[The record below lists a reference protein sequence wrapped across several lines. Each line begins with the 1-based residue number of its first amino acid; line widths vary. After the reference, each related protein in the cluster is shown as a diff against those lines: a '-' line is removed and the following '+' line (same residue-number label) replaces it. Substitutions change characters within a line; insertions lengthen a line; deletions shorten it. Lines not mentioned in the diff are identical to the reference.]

1 MPETT
6 GAQVTVAAQPDP
18 ATPTYAFDNDDP
30 AAAERLDL
38 LSAVL
43 DGFTIS
49 RLSSL
54 GDLTGRRCL
63 ELGAGNGSIAGW
75 LADQA
80 GPSGRVLA
88 TDINTRHIPPDRGYT
103 VLRHDLVTDPL
114 PDGPWDVIHA
124 RLVLR
129 HLPGRHDILHRLAAV
144 LEPGGALAIEEWD
157 AYRGGLVLAAPEAE
171 AVTLFYAYINTV
183 AQILDV
189 RAFDV
194 EWPWQVHAAMA
205 SAGLVDVD
213 TAVHARSWPG
223 GSVGAL
229 HNAATISLLRTR
241 MLEAGMTGEQLD
253 RLSGFLR
260 DPRMVVRG
268 LLTVS
273 TVGRRPAS

>member
-1 MPETT
+1 
-6 GAQVTVAAQPDP
+6 VSVARQPDP
-18 ATPTYAFDNDDP
+18 ATPAYTFDNDDP
-30 AAAERLDL
+30 VAAERLGL
-38 LSAVL
+38 SSAVL

-75 LADQA
+75 LGDQV
-80 GPSGRVLA
+80 GPSGRVLV
-88 TDINTRHIPPDRGYT
+88 TDINTRHIPPDRRYT
-103 VLRHDLVTDPL
+103 VLRHDLITDPL
-114 PDGPWDVIHA
+114 PEGPWDVIHA

-129 HLPGRHDILHRLAAV
+129 HLPGRHDILRRLAAT
-144 LEPGGALAIEEWD
+144 LAAGGALAIEEWD
-157 AYRGGLVLAAPEAE
+157 AYRTGQVLAAPEPE
-171 AVTLFYAYINTV
+171 AVTLFYAYLTSIE
-183 AQILDV
+183 QILVDA
-189 RAFDV
+189 RAVDL

-223 GSVGAL
+223 GSPGAL
-229 HNAATISLLRTR
+229 HHAATIRQLRTR
-241 MLEAGMTGEQLD
+241 ILEAGMTGEQLD

-268 LLTVS
+268 LLTIS
-273 TVGRRPAS
+273 TVGRRPAP

>member
-1 MPETT
+1 
-6 GAQVTVAAQPDP
+6 VRVAAQSDP
-18 ATPTYAFDNDDP
+18 ATPAYAFDNDDP
-30 AAAERLDL
+30 VAAERLDL

-54 GDLTGRRCL
+54 GELTGRRCL

-80 GPSGRVLA
+80 GPSGRVLV
-88 TDINTRHIPPDRGYT
+88 TDINTRHIRPDRRYT
-103 VLRHDLVTDPL
+103 VVRHDLTTDPL

-129 HLPGRHDILHRLAAV
+129 HLPGRHDILGRLAAT
-144 LEPGGALAIEEWD
+144 LAPGGALAIEEWD
-157 AYRGGLVLAAPEAE
+157 PYRTGMVLAVPEPE
-171 AVTLFYAYINTV
+171 AVTLFHAYLTSIEQVLN
-183 AQILDV
+183 A
-189 RAFDV
+189 RAFDL

-213 TAVHARSWPG
+213 TTVHARSWPG

-229 HNAATISLLRTR
+229 HHAATISQLRTR
-241 MLEAGMTGEQLD
+241 LLEAGMTGEHLD
-253 RLSGFLR
+253 RLAGFLR

-268 LLTVS
+268 LLTIS

>member
-1 MPETT
+1 MS
-6 GAQVTVAAQPDP
+6 VAAQPDP
-18 ATPTYAFDNDDP
+18 ATPAYTFDNDDP
-30 AAAERLDL
+30 VAAERLKL

-43 DGFTIS
+43 DEFTIS

-54 GDLTGRRCL
+54 GDLAGRRCL

-80 GPSGRVLA
+80 GPSGRVLV
-88 TDINTRHIPPDRGYT
+88 TDINTRHIPPDRRYA
-103 VLRHDLVTDPL
+103 VVRHDLTSDPL

-129 HLPGRHDILHRLAAV
+129 HLPGRHSILRRLAAT
-144 LEPGGALAIEEWD
+144 LAPGGALAIGEWD
-157 AYRGGLVLAAPEAE
+157 PYRTGLVLAAPEPE
-171 AVTLFYAYINTV
+171 AATLFHAYLTSV
-183 AQILDV
+183 EQILDA
-189 RAFDV
+189 RAVDL

-205 SAGLVDVD
+205 SVGLVDVD
-213 TAVHARSWPG
+213 TTVHARSWPG
-223 GSVGAL
+223 GSAGAL
-229 HNAATISLLRTR
+229 HHAATISQLRTS

-253 RLSGFLR
+253 RLCGYLR

-273 TVGRRPAS
+273 IVGRRPAS

>member
-1 MPETT
+1 
-6 GAQVTVAAQPDP
+6 VTVAAQPDP
-18 ATPTYAFDNDDP
+18 ATPAYAFDNDDP
-30 AAAERLDL
+30 VAAERLDL

-88 TDINTRHIPPDRGYT
+88 TDVNTRHVPPDRGYT
-103 VLRHDLVTDPL
+103 VVRHDLTTDPL

-124 RLVLR
+124 RLVLG
-129 HLPGRHDILHRLAAV
+129 HLPGRHDVLRRLAVA
-144 LEPGGALAIEEWD
+144 LTPDGALAIEDWD
-157 AYRGGLVLAAPEAE
+157 DYRAGLVLAAPEPE
-171 AVTLFYAYINTV
+171 AVTLFSAYETILE
-183 AQILDV
+183 QILDA
-189 RAFDV
+189 RAVDHD
-194 EWPWQVHAAMA
+194 WPWQVHAAMA

-223 GSVGAL
+223 GSAGAL
-229 HNAATISLLRTR
+229 HHAANISLLRATI
-241 MLEAGMTGEQLD
+241 LEAGMTEEQLD

-273 TVGRRPAS
+273 TVGRWPAS

>member
-1 MPETT
+1 M
-6 GAQVTVAAQPDP
+6 TVAAQPDP
-18 ATPTYAFDNDDP
+18 ATPAYTFGNDDP
-30 AAAERLDL
+30 VAAERLDL

-80 GPSGRVLA
+80 GPAGQVLA
-88 TDINTRHIPPDRGYT
+88 TDINTRPIPADRRYT
-103 VLRHDLVTDPL
+103 VVRHDLTSEPL

-124 RLVLR
+124 RLVLG
-129 HLPGRHDILHRLAAV
+129 HLPGRHDILRRLAVA
-144 LEPGGALAIEEWD
+144 LAPGGALAIEEWD
-157 AYRGGLVLAAPEAE
+157 DSHSGLVLAAPEPE
-171 AVTLFYAYINTV
+171 AATLFPAYLTAV
-183 AQILDV
+183 EQLLTARGLDHGW
-189 RAFDV
+189 A
-194 EWPWQVHAAMA
+194 WQMHAAMA
-205 SAGLVDVD
+205 GVGLVEAD
-213 TAVHARSWPG
+213 TVVHARSWPG
-223 GSVGAL
+223 GSAGAL
-229 HNAATISLLRTR
+229 HHAANIKLLRPR
-241 MLEAGMTGEQLD
+241 ILEAGITGEQLD

-273 TVGRRPAS
+273 TVGRRPGS